1 MKKVISL
8 LLALTLLLGI
18 LAIPAMA
25 VSMRVGSL
33 SYLNLTEEQGKAL
46 SAFRQSLLK
55 LLVLHGVI
63 EGEEPSDEVPA
74 FRMYD
79 TLNAMLMALQSGEVN
94 AIKVPYY
101 TGRYLCSTNNELRS
115 TSVFHPEKASKAD
128 ETAINMLSDGY
139 SFMLKEENTALRD
152 AFDAQITAMKE
163 DGTLQQL
170 IDEHIIKVAESGE
183 PVAIAFEQFEGDPI
197 KVAVTGSLPPMDY
210 VAADGSF
217 AGFNTAVLAE
227 IGRRLQKNMELVQVD
242 SIGRALALSEGT
254 VDVVFWTRGT
264 SENELKSRQ
273 SRPKPGDGKMEEK
286 MDEQRVPLPDEEN
299 AYSEIKNRPSF
310 EEIEKA
316 DTRDIP
322 DGTIITQPYFS
333 DIQTWIVLNDGNLSG
348 TGTGDAVN
356 GGNRPTRLE
365 DLLNQTVPENAIYV
379 QDNLGSGR

>member
-1 MKKVISL
+1 MKKLISL
-8 LLALTLLLGI
+8 FLALTLLLGV

-25 VSMRVGSL
+25 DSMKVGSL

-101 TGRYLCSTNNELRS
+101 TGQYLCSTNNELRS

-128 ETAINMLSDGY
+128 ETALNMLSDGY

-183 PVAIAFEQFEGDPI
+183 SVAIAFEQFEGDPI

-286 MDEQRVPLPDEEN
+286 MDEQRVPLPDEEK
-299 AYSEIKNRPSF
+299 AYEEIKNRPSF

-316 DTRDIP
+316 DTRDMP
-322 DGTIITQPYFS
+322 AGTIITQPYFS
-333 DIQTWIVLNDGNLSG
+333 DIQTWIVLK
-348 TGTGDAVN
+348 
-356 GGNRPTRLE
+356 
-365 DLLNQTVPENAIYV
+365 
-379 QDNLGSGR
+379 

>member
-1 MKKVISL
+1 
-8 LLALTLLLGI
+8 
-18 LAIPAMA
+18 
-25 VSMRVGSL
+25 
-33 SYLNLTEEQGKAL
+33 
-46 SAFRQSLLK
+46 
-55 LLVLHGVI
+55 
-63 EGEEPSDEVPA
+63 
-74 FRMYD
+74 
-79 TLNAMLMALQSGEVN
+79 
-94 AIKVPYY
+94 
-101 TGRYLCSTNNELRS
+101 
-115 TSVFHPEKASKAD
+115 
-128 ETAINMLSDGY
+128 MLSDGY

-183 PVAIAFEQFEGDPI
+183 SVAIAFEQFEGDPI

-286 MDEQRVPLPDEEN
+286 MDEQRVPLPDEEK
-299 AYSEIKNRPSF
+299 AYEEIKNRPSF

-316 DTRDIP
+316 DTRDMP
-322 DGTIITQPYFS
+322 AGTIITQPYFS
-333 DIQTWIVLNDGNLSG
+333 DIQTWIVLK
-348 TGTGDAVN
+348 
-356 GGNRPTRLE
+356 
-365 DLLNQTVPENAIYV
+365 
-379 QDNLGSGR
+379 